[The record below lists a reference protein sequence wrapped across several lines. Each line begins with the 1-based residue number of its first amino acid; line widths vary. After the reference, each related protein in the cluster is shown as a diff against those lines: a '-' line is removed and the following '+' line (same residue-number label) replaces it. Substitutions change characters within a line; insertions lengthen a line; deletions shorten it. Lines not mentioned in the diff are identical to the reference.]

1 MITAFGALAMA
12 VEIILIS
19 RFAVGKIN
27 LFRVTVV
34 QLAVTAVISFAVSA
48 GVGESVPEF
57 SWLLFGCT
65 ALLGAASAIIQV
77 TMNWAQKHVSAT
89 RATLIYAGEPVWG
102 GIIGRIYGERL
113 PALALFGAVLI
124 VLAVI
129 VSEVRL
135 KLPNRSKSKLR
146 A

>member
-1 MITAFGALAMA
+1 
-12 VEIILIS
+12 
-19 RFAVGKIN
+19 
-27 LFRVTVV
+27 
-34 QLAVTAVISFAVSA
+34 
-48 GVGESVPEF
+48 
-57 SWLLFGCT
+57 
-65 ALLGAASAIIQV
+65 
-77 TMNWAQKHVSAT
+77 
-89 RATLIYAGEPVWG
+89 LIYAGEPVWG